1 MHLQGE
7 ILSLGLEIEYL
18 KIWQS
23 YKEQLFDICI
33 YYVIIAMICLVNMS
47 S

>member
-18 KIWQS
+18 KIR
-23 YKEQLFDICI
+23 LI
-33 YYVIIAMICLVNMS
+33 YLYNENGEMQ
-47 S
+47 